1 MVELVRHRQTKGGE
15 QICPTYSHRATSRLY
30 TNDAVGGRPHQ
41 QRYAHLS
48 NDPVR
53 AAAEAIGE
61 TITAAMNRAAPK

>member
-1 MVELVRHRQTKGGE
+1 
-15 QICPTYSHRATSRLY
+15 
-30 TNDAVGGRPHQ
+30 
-41 QRYAHLS
+41 LS